1 MFENIRS
8 IDWSESLP
16 AMPAGSV
23 ALLGAGPGDPLLI
36 SVRAAVRIAQA
47 DAVVYDALANEALL
61 NLANERAERIYVG
74 KRAGAHKMPQEQING
89 LLVDLAKSGKRVARL
104 KGGDPLIFGRGG
116 EEAEALAEAGVLF
129 EIVPG
134 ITAAA
139 GAAAYAG
146 IPLTDRRFTSTL
158 CFVTGHEDPT
168 KEDSAVDY
176 AALARMGSVVLY
188 MGLRTLA
195 QHAQAL
201 IAAGMSPETS
211 AAVVSLATLPQQRTV
226 IGTLADIAGRAE
238 TARVE
243 APALTLIGRAIGL
256 RERISWFERLPLFGR
271 SIAVT
276 RTRQQAS
283 ALAGRLAALGANVIE
298 APTIELSAGDPGP
311 IDEAMRNLRAYSWL
325 ILTSVNGVEALFQAM
340 RQRGLDARSLGHLK
354 IGAIGSATAEAL
366 GRYLLKADVVPEA
379 FVAEALARALQKADD
394 FAGKRVLL
402 FRADIARPALAHAL
416 RQLGAQCD
424 DISAYN
430 ITRPAGLPEG
440 LREALAAGR
449 VDWITFTSSSTVT
462 NLREMLGAD
471 REQFLRGVKL
481 ASIGPATSETIRSA
495 GLVPTVEA
503 DPYTIEA
510 LVEAIVEYERPGVG
524 PRGSGVGQQQ

>member
-1 MFENIRS
+1 MFDNIKS
-8 IDWSESLP
+8 MDWAGALP
-16 AMPAGSV
+16 PMPVGSV
-23 ALLGAGPGDPLLI
+23 ALLGAGPGDPLLV
-36 SVRAAVRIAQA
+36 SLRAAVRIVQA
-47 DAVVYDALANEALL
+47 DAVVYDALANEVLL
-61 NLANERAERIYVG
+61 NLASERTERIYVG
-74 KRAGAHKMPQEQING
+74 KRAGAHKMPQEQINS
-89 LLVDLAKSGKRVARL
+89 LLVDLAKSRKRVARL

-116 EEAEALAEAGVLF
+116 EEAEALAAAGVPF

-176 AALARMGSVVLY
+176 AALSKMGSLVLY

-195 QHAQAL
+195 RHAQAL
-201 IAAGMSPETS
+201 IAAGMSPQTP
-211 AAVVSLATLPQQRTV
+211 AAVVSSATLPAQRTV
-226 IGTLADIAGRAE
+226 IGILADIADRA
-238 TARVE
+238 TAAGLE
-243 APALTLIGRAIGL
+243 APALTLIGGAVSL
-256 RERISWFERLPLFGR
+256 RERINWFERLPLFGR
-271 SIAVT
+271 TIAVT

-283 ALAGRLAALGANVIE
+283 ALSGRLAALGANVIE
-298 APTIELSAGDPGP
+298 AATIELSAGDPGP
-311 IDEAMRNLRAYSWL
+311 IDEAMRNLPSYNWL
-325 ILTSVNGVEALFQAM
+325 IVTSVNGVDALIQAM
-340 RQRGLDARSLGHLK
+340 RQRGLDARSLGRLK

-366 GRYLLKADVVPEA
+366 SRYLLKADVVPEA
-379 FVAEALARALQKADD
+379 FVAEALARALQQADD

-424 DISAYN
+424 DVSAYK
-430 ITRPAGLPEG
+430 ISRPAGLPAG
-440 LREALAAGR
+440 LKEALAAGR
-449 VDWITFTSSSTVT
+449 VDWITFTSSSTFA

-471 REQFLRGVKL
+471 GEPYLRNVKL
-481 ASIGPATSETIRSA
+481 ASIGPVTSETIRSA
-495 GLVPTVEA
+495 GLAPTVEA

-510 LVEAIVEYERPGVG
+510 LVEAIAKYERPGFG
-524 PRGSGVGQQQ
+524 GRGSGVG